1 MRLSGRAGGAG
12 SIGSTCTGG
21 GGGGGFAGGRIPIIP
36 SWPTTERCYFGTP
49 LSGRIRSFG
58 TPRATDDNRAR
69 QHSNCATLQ
78 ANLAMVLDQS
88 VRAAVSLR
96 GAADELH
103 EHNKHSAS
111 VSGFPLRAV
120 PRVVPAGQTLR
131 YQVGERVLCLVGERR
146 PCGSCARGTCGQTQR
161 HCGRCSR
168 RRRSEWVRATIV
180 AMHYSEPG
188 FPRGHTA
195 PYLVQ
200 LERGPR
206 LFLTEDDARLVVRE
220 ADGLLRPRVLRPR
233 LMQASAYRAIDAAV
247 LAAAER
253 TALSHSLSGA
263 CAQHGAQAQVSE
275 TSLHAAAMAR
285 LAHEFDELPFEMVRG
300 LAAAPPAASAAVLL
314 KLLRGEPIRDLAA
327 LKASA
332 ATMATTAA
340 TTVSTTAAEAE
351 AEAEAEVEA
360 EVEATIAGLAA
371 LAVCHAAAQH
381 ASRPSSEAEAPQK
394 RRRLRF
400 PIDTLHR
407 GGIVPAFGT
416 GWV

>member
-1 MRLSGRAGGAG
+1 MRLSGRAGGAS

-21 GGGGGFAGGRIPIIP
+21 SGGGGFTGGRIPIIP

-78 ANLAMVLDQS
+78 ANLATVLDQS

-103 EHNKHSAS
+103 EHNKQSAS

-146 PCGSCARGTCGQTQR
+146 PCGSCARDTCGQTQR

-285 LAHEFDELPFEMVRG
+285 LAHGFDDLPFEMVRG

-314 KLLRGEPIRDLAA
+314 KQLRGEPIQDLAA

-340 TTVSTTAAEAE
+340 TTVATTA

-360 EVEATIAGLAA
+360 EEEATIAGLAA

>member
-1 MRLSGRAGGAG
+1 
-12 SIGSTCTGG
+12 
-21 GGGGGFAGGRIPIIP
+21 
-36 SWPTTERCYFGTP
+36 
-49 LSGRIRSFG
+49 
-58 TPRATDDNRAR
+58 
-69 QHSNCATLQ
+69 
-78 ANLAMVLDQS
+78 
-88 VRAAVSLR
+88 
-96 GAADELH
+96 
-103 EHNKHSAS
+103 
-111 VSGFPLRAV
+111 
-120 PRVVPAGQTLR
+120 
-131 YQVGERVLCLVGERR
+131 
-146 PCGSCARGTCGQTQR
+146 
-161 HCGRCSR
+161 
-168 RRRSEWVRATIV
+168 
-180 AMHYSEPG
+180 
-188 FPRGHTA
+188 
-195 PYLVQ
+195 
-200 LERGPR
+200 
-206 LFLTEDDARLVVRE
+206 
-220 ADGLLRPRVLRPR
+220 
-233 LMQASAYRAIDAAV
+233 MQASAYRAIDAAV

-285 LAHEFDELPFEMVRG
+285 LAHEFDDLPFEMVRG

-314 KLLRGEPIRDLAA
+314 KQLRGEPIQDLAA

-340 TTVSTTAAEAE
+340 TTVSTTAAE

>member
-1 MRLSGRAGGAG
+1 
-12 SIGSTCTGG
+12 
-21 GGGGGFAGGRIPIIP
+21 
-36 SWPTTERCYFGTP
+36 
-49 LSGRIRSFG
+49 
-58 TPRATDDNRAR
+58 
-69 QHSNCATLQ
+69 
-78 ANLAMVLDQS
+78 
-88 VRAAVSLR
+88 
-96 GAADELH
+96 
-103 EHNKHSAS
+103 
-111 VSGFPLRAV
+111 
-120 PRVVPAGQTLR
+120 
-131 YQVGERVLCLVGERR
+131 
-146 PCGSCARGTCGQTQR
+146 
-161 HCGRCSR
+161 
-168 RRRSEWVRATIV
+168 
-180 AMHYSEPG
+180 
-188 FPRGHTA
+188 
-195 PYLVQ
+195 
-200 LERGPR
+200 
-206 LFLTEDDARLVVRE
+206 
-220 ADGLLRPRVLRPR
+220 
-233 LMQASAYRAIDAAV
+233 MQASAYRAIDAAV

-285 LAHEFDELPFEMVRG
+285 LAHEFDDLPFEMVRG

-314 KLLRGEPIRDLAA
+314 KQLRGEPIQDLAA

-340 TTVSTTAAEAE
+340 TTVSTTAAEAAAE

>member
-1 MRLSGRAGGAG
+1 MPQSAG
-12 SIGSTCTGG
+12 SIGSTCAGG
-21 GGGGGFAGGRIPIIP
+21 GGGGGFTGGRVPIIP

-58 TPRATDDNRAR
+58 TPRATDYNRAR
-69 QHSNCATLQ
+69 QHSNCAALQ
-78 ANLAMVLDQS
+78 ANLATVLDQS

-96 GAADELH
+96 GSADELH

-120 PRVVPAGQTLR
+120 PIVAPAGKTLR

-146 PCGSCARGTCGQTQR
+146 PYGSCAHGTCGQTQR
-161 HCGRCSR
+161 HSGGCSR
-168 RRRSEWVRATIV
+168 HRRSEWVRATIV
-180 AMHYSEPG
+180 AVHYAEPG
-188 FPRGHTA
+188 FPTGHTA

-200 LERGPR
+200 LERGPK
-206 LFLTEDDARLVVRE
+206 LFLTEDDARLVRRE

-263 CAQHGAQAQVSE
+263 CAQNDALSQVSE
-275 TSLHAAAMAR
+275 KSLHAAAMAR

-314 KLLRGEPIRDLAA
+314 RQVRGEPIRDLAT
-327 LKASA
+327 LQVSA

-340 TTVSTTAAEAE
+340 TTVATTAAEAE
-351 AEAEAEVEA
+351 AEA
-360 EVEATIAGLAA
+360 EATIAGLAA

-381 ASRPSSEAEAPQK
+381 AIRPSSEAEAPQK

-400 PIDTLHR
+400 PIDTLHS

-416 GWV
+416 GLV